1 MVELRGFEPLTFC
14 MPCSTLS
21 SEGVASSPVIA
32 GQDPFSVRG
41 RLARSVGIWGRWYWV
56 RCWFTGLPGQGRA
69 AGDRADIGRLA
80 EDEPFSLW
88 SERRMRA
95 VAPILS
101 VPRRTVMDCG

>member
-1 MVELRGFEPLTFC
+1 M
-14 MPCSTLS
+14 
-21 SEGVASSPVIA
+21 SEGVSLGLSGSGVVGTGLGA
-32 GQDPFSVRG
+32 GLSDFPVRG
-41 RLARSVGIWGRWYWV
+41 EPPMIARPS
-56 RCWFTGLPGQGRA
+56 
-69 AGDRADIGRLA
+69 A